1 MIAGSQQRNGVRPAS
16 KPSFRMTKLLSVM
29 LFLLAALE
37 PPAHGSMS
45 SGSAIDD
52 MGRRIAAIA
61 QGLSDMT
68 VPKQV
73 ARLQFGTICALP
85 VLLPAPATLAGPV
98 AAPIGQADVRQLHC
112 ISVLT
117 SLDIGVGAL
126 VRMAD
131 TSVMRDVPLAV
142 GPSIVAQT
150 SMPFSMSA
158 SAPAPVFAAVADAAL
173 SAAKLRMPVEC
184 GEGRACVERGVFV
197 QHREIFASEP
207 SLRATST
214 PSLDPLTVRFGVFVL
229 LGLGLLCLLALGGR
243 ALYRW
248 RFTPDA
254 RLARA
259 ARRGLK
265 RGEFRLEYQ
274 PVIRIRAGKCAGI
287 EALLRWD
294 NPAFGLREPA
304 HYMSRLEQTKVI
316 GPLTRFML
324 ATAASDFAASG
335 VAKSLHIAVKVS
347 ATHMTA
353 DNFVSDVQDS
363 AKGILSRLF
372 LEVTENDCAGATPRV
387 LESLE
392 TLRKDGVRFALAGA
406 GLATLNF
413 RLLRTFN
420 FELIKMDRQVLT
432 LDSAER
438 VSRLATMA
446 EVARDVGAM
455 LVADGVESAAHHQ
468 ALRTSRTDL
477 GQSFFYSRA
486 LTVVRLE
493 AFLESDGPSRL
504 AG

>member
-1 MIAGSQQRNGVRPAS
+1 MQNP
-16 KPSFRMTKLLSVM
+16 
-29 LFLLAALE
+29 
-37 PPAHGSMS
+37 H
-45 SGSAIDD
+45 
-52 MGRRIAAIA
+52 
-61 QGLSDMT
+61 
-68 VPKQV
+68 
-73 ARLQFGTICALP
+73 
-85 VLLPAPATLAGPV
+85 
-98 AAPIGQADVRQLHC
+98 
-112 ISVLT
+112 
-117 SLDIGVGAL
+117 
-126 VRMAD
+126 
-131 TSVMRDVPLAV
+131 
-142 GPSIVAQT
+142 
-150 SMPFSMSA
+150 
-158 SAPAPVFAAVADAAL
+158 
-173 SAAKLRMPVEC
+173 
-184 GEGRACVERGVFV
+184 
-197 QHREIFASEP
+197 
-207 SLRATST
+207 
-214 PSLDPLTVRFGVFVL
+214 
-229 LGLGLLCLLALGGR
+229 
-243 ALYRW
+243 
-248 RFTPDA
+248 
-254 RLARA
+254 
-259 ARRGLK
+259 
-265 RGEFRLEYQ
+265 
-274 PVIRIRAGKCAGI
+274 I
-287 EALLRWD
+287 E
-294 NPAFGLREPA
+294 
-304 HYMSRLEQTKVI
+304 
-316 GPLTRFML
+316 
-324 ATAASDFAASG
+324 
-335 VAKSLHIAVKVS
+335 VKVS

-493 AFLESDGPSRL
+493 AFLESGGPSRL